1 MAVVWSS
8 SDVYKALRSS
18 QIINSEDK
26 VSWLVQILD
35 NDYVNPVSVTLE
47 ETKLFS
53 LGSGVAVEDDLTD
66 KTLNIIDVGESLS
79 KTFRNG
85 RLIQPNIPF
94 HEPIKE
100 IRLQL
105 LRTFESLLLSKT
117 AISQWLCK

>member
-1 MAVVWSS
+1 MPVVWSS

-53 LGSGVAVEDDLTD
+53 LGSGVAVEDDLAD

-105 LRTFESLLLSKT
+105 LRTFESLLLSKR

>member
-53 LGSGVAVEDDLTD
+53 LGSGVAVEDDLAD

-105 LRTFESLLLSKT
+105 LRTFESLLLSKR

>member
-18 QIINSEDK
+18 QIINSEEK

-53 LGSGVAVEDDLTD
+53 LGSGVAVEDDLAD

-105 LRTFESLLLSKT
+105 LRTFESLLLSKR

>member
-53 LGSGVAVEDDLTD
+53 LGSGVAVEDDLAD
-66 KTLNIIDVGESLS
+66 KTLNIIEVGESLS

-105 LRTFESLLLSKT
+105 LRTFESLLLSKR

>member
-105 LRTFESLLLSKT
+105 LRTFESLLLSKR

>member
-26 VSWLVQILD
+26 VSWLVQILG

-105 LRTFESLLLSKT
+105 LRTFESLLLSKR

>member
-53 LGSGVAVEDDLTD
+53 LGSGVAVEDDLAD

-105 LRTFESLLLSKT
+105 LRTFESLLL
-117 AISQWLCK
+117 

>member
-53 LGSGVAVEDDLTD
+53 LGSGVAVEDDLAD
-66 KTLNIIDVGESLS
+66 KTLNITDVGESLS

-105 LRTFESLLLSKT
+105 LRTFESLLLSKR